1 VNGNVELRL
10 RALDAFWPWRFDERT
25 HETLRPHQNQ
35 RGRNGVDRRQRE
47 DRSIIVV
54 ERCLMITVVLEHAV
68 RAHVPMD
75 HELGMSVVF
84 TLVNVL
90 GRSHRQQADGQA
102 EYDRDDSGHPHT

>member
-1 VNGNVELRL
+1 MNGNVELRL
-10 RALDAFWPWRFDERT
+10 RALDAFWPRRFDERT

-102 EYDRDDSGHPHT
+102 EYARDDSGHPHM